1 MCIRERVY
9 TIDAKKISI
18 ECIGR
23 NMPNTP
29 MLAAAVK
36 ASGFMDE
43 KLFLENMEASFK
55 HKFASKPEVIA
66 GNMKALEVS
75 LKEVQCNG

>member
-1 MCIRERVY
+1 MY

-55 HKFASKPEVIA
+55 HKFASKPGSHRGQYE
-66 GNMKALEVS
+66 GPSKS
-75 LKEVQCNG
+75 LPEGGSVQWLKKI